1 MRKLLESGPGARAQ
15 APVMEVFASIQ
26 GEGLHAGEPQV
37 FLRLRGCP
45 LRCRYCD
52 TPGSWALPDGW
63 REGAGTAR
71 IGPMARIAGAGGRM
85 RREPSAATPFQAAC
99 WIAEVEPGAP
109 RTVSVTGGE
118 PLLWPDFVLGL
129 RAVIGD
135 RRLHLETAGAHPRAL
150 ERVLGVV
157 DHVSLDLKL
166 PLDLEAPVEH
176 DAGAFGDEP
185 VPRDEAGWTRARRAA
200 LARVRGRDACGK
212 LVVVGGGDAAAFE
225 PLLDDVVRLAPGLP
239 VFVQPATPV
248 NGVLAP
254 HPELVLEVTEAAR
267 EAGLAVRVVPQLHR
281 VMGIP

>member
-1 MRKLLESGPGARAQ
+1 MSKLQESGPGARAL

-52 TPGSWALPDGW
+52 TPGSWALQDGW
-63 REGAGTAR
+63 REGAGS
-71 IGPMARIAGAGGRM
+71 ARIAGAGGRV
-85 RREPSAATPFQAAC
+85 RREPAAATPFQAAC

-118 PLLWPDFVLGL
+118 PLLWPEFVLGL

-166 PLDLEAPVEH
+166 PLDLESPVDH
-176 DAGAFGDEP
+176 GSGAWGEEP

-200 LARVRGRDACGK
+200 LPLVRGRDACGK
-212 LVVVGGGDAAAFE
+212 LVVTGGGDAAAFE
-225 PLLDDVVRLAPGLP
+225 PLLDDVVRLSPGLP
-239 VFVQPATPV
+239 LFVQPATPV
-248 NGVLAP
+248 GAVEAP
-254 HPELVLEVTEAAR
+254 HPELVLEVVEAAR

-281 VMGIP
+281 VLGIP